1 MSTDTPLRLAVIG
14 AGIMGANHARV
25 AASLPQ
31 FEVAYVVDPDPER
44 AGRVAG
50 AIGASPL
57 ADPAALG
64 DIDAAVVA
72 VPTPFHAAIATPL
85 VERGVAVLVEK
96 PMAASVAEA
105 EALAAAAERS
115 GATLMVGHVER
126 FNPAVLELPNLLGEV
141 IHITANRISPFSPR
155 ITDNVVLDLM
165 IHDLDVVASLVGRP
179 VLDVK
184 AVAQTVRTGTEDL
197 VTALLSFEGGATAVV
212 TASRIG
218 QQKIRELT
226 VTHHDNVVTVDLIR
240 QAVTINRVDHV
251 EYVSDS
257 GPRYR
262 QTGVVEIPFLEHR
275 GEPLALELT
284 EFASAITQRR
294 PARVGAADGV
304 RAVALV
310 ERVLQAVRG
319 D

>member
-44 AGRVAG
+44 AGRVAA

-57 ADPAALG
+57 GDPAALG

-105 EALAAAAERS
+105 EALAAAAERG

-141 IHITANRISPFSPR
+141 IHVTASRISPFSPR

-197 VTALLSFEGGATAVV
+197 VTALLSFEGGATAVI

-226 VTHHDNVVTVDLIR
+226 VTHPDNVVTVDLIR

-294 PARVGAADGV
+294 PPRVGAADGV

-319 D
+319 A